1 MITTDT
7 YWYESLTSGKVLSLP
22 DIDCS
27 AERIS
32 RHADLFGAHHPI
44 NTSSN
49 NRFGRAIA
57 HGPYPVAQAMASIGN
72 VIGESLVAMDKLGP
86 WRFLTPAFVGDTLT
100 ASVMVLER
108 RASSRSGTICVEIRI
123 CSSDGQVSQVGEASL
138 IVLRKPKDEA
148 NQ

>member
-1 MITTDT
+1 MKTTDT
-7 YWYESLTSGKVLSLP
+7 YWYESLTSGTVISLP

-27 AERIS
+27 AERIALHS
-32 RHADLFGAHHPI
+32 DLFNAHHPI

-72 VIGESLVAMDKLGP
+72 VIGESLIAMDKLGP

-100 ASVMVLER
+100 ASAMVLER
-108 RASSRSGTICVEIRI
+108 RSSGRSGTVCLEVRI
-123 CSSDGQVSQVGEASL
+123 VTSDGQVSQVGETSL
-138 IVLRKPKDEA
+138 IVLRKPKDGSK
-148 NQ
+148 